1 MPSQLFSVIPNE
13 RYIVLQL
20 QVPNLDADACDE
32 LQATLSA
39 ELESRN
45 CPVVIDLAR
54 AKFLPSLA
62 LGLLVNLKRKL
73 DERNSH
79 MVITGLA
86 PNIRRALSLSSLDR
100 VFHLADS
107 MDQLTPEQMAAR

>member
-1 MPSQLFSVIPNE
+1 MNSVAGGRAAPDPPIDLRPRVWFN
-13 RYIVLQL
+13 
-20 QVPNLDADACDE
+20 P
-32 LQATLSA
+32 